1 MSSINFNDYTNFANY
16 DTGYDFSAL
25 LGGTANS
32 SGSLLSDYASLKNGS
47 YGKLMKAYY
56 EQQNAAKASSSG
68 DSPQKL
74 TLMRS
79 GADALKKS
87 VDALNDASLWEKKK
101 FKKIDEET
109 GEEIE
114 VEDYDW
120 DTITKKVK
128 SFIDNYN
135 SLVDKMGS
143 SDTKNLLRNAAWM
156 TNITDK
162 AQNLLS
168 KAGITIG
175 KGNKLELDE
184 EAFKEADVTTLKSL
198 FTGYGSFA
206 DKIAQKAENISKEA
220 ANAASRAKGATY
232 TKNGGY
238 SDTLSKLVSS
248 TVDEKIGKKT
258 EDKSS
263 YSSSKTTDKKED

>member
-1 MSSINFNDYTNFANY
+1 MSSINFNDYTNYANY
-16 DTGYDFSAL
+16 DTGYDFTAL

-56 EQQNAAKASSSG
+56 EQQNAEKASSSG
-68 DSPQKL
+68 DTPQKL

-87 VDALNDASLWEKKK
+87 ADALNDASLWEKKK
-101 FKKIDEET
+101 FKIKDEET

-120 DTITKKVK
+120 DSITKAVK
-128 SFIDNYN
+128 SFVGNYN
-135 SLVDKMGS
+135 SLVEHMGS
-143 SDTKNLLRNAAWM
+143 SDTKNVLRNAAWM

-162 AQNLLS
+162 AKNLLS
-168 KAGITIG
+168 KAGIIIG
-175 KGNKLELDE
+175 RGNKLELDE
-184 EAFKEADVTTLKSL
+184 DALKEADVTTLKSL

-206 DKIAQKAENISKEA
+206 DKIAQKADNISKEA
-220 ANAASRAKGATY
+220 ANAAAKTKGATY

-238 SDTLSKLVSS
+238 SDTLSKLFSS
-248 TVDEKIGKKT
+248 TVDEKIGNKT

-263 YSSSKTTDKKED
+263 NTSSKTTDKKED